1 MSEKA
6 LYTRVIDAM
15 YNNDDFSIW
24 LGIER
29 VDEGFGTCTLK
40 MKVRPEMLNGFKFA
54 HGGISYS
61 FADSALAFAC
71 NSHGIHAVSIE
82 TSISHTKK
90 IYEGDV
96 LTAVAT
102 EEHKTKSVGFYI
114 VKVTNQDGVLVGLFK
129 GTVYRTGVPWEV

>member
-1 MSEKA
+1 MEDKP
-6 LYTRVIDAM
+6 LFTRVIDAM
-15 YNNDDFSIW
+15 YLNDPFSLW

-29 VDEGFGTCTLK
+29 VSEGFGHCTLQ
-40 MKVRPEMLNGFKFA
+40 MTVRPEMLNGFKFA

-82 TSISHTKK
+82 TNISHTKK

-96 LTAVAT
+96 LTARAK
-102 EEHKTKSVGFYI
+102 EEHKTKRIGFYQ
-114 VKVTNQDGVLVGLFK
+114 VRVTNQNGVLVGLFK
-129 GTVYRTGVPWEV
+129 GTVYRTGNSWDV